1 MYTGSDQVLEDYDL
15 GMLHEYSL
23 LFPTSHLAKMIH
35 AYFGYMEIQLDEE
48 DEGVSRPKR
57 NEEDEPDYIEIMMVC
72 PTALL
77 TSRFPQRCSI
87 GSIL

>member
-1 MYTGSDQVLEDYDL
+1 
-15 GMLHEYSL
+15 MLHEYSL

-35 AYFGYMEIQLDEE
+35 AYLEYMEIQLDEE
-48 DEGVSRPKR
+48 DEGASRPKR

-77 TSRFPQRCSI
+77 ASRFPQRFST

>member
-1 MYTGSDQVLEDYDL
+1 
-15 GMLHEYSL
+15 MLHEYSL

-35 AYFGYMEIQLDEE
+35 AYFEYMEIQVDEE
-48 DEGVSRPKR
+48 DGDASRSKHNEG
-57 NEEDEPDYIEIMMVC
+57 DEPNCIEIMMVC

-77 TSRFPQRCSI
+77 PSRSSQRSSI